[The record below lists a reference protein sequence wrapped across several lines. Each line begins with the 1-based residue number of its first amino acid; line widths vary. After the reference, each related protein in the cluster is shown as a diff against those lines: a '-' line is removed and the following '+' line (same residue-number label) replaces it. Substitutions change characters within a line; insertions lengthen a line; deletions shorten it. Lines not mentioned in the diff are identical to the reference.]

1 MSHSHDHA
9 HDSTQEQKTQ
19 DTELLEAVK
28 AAAASMKASGKSPL
42 PVTVLSGFL
51 GAGKT
56 TLMTHVL
63 NNREGLK
70 VAVIV
75 NDMADVNVDANL
87 LTDVVQAEEKMVALS
102 NGCICCTLREDLFV
116 EIAKLASKPDGLDH
130 ILIESSGISEPLPVA
145 ETFTFKDAAGT
156 SLGSIAKL
164 DTLVTV
170 VDGSSFMDELM
181 AGGALKDRG
190 WQAQPEDQRTIA
202 QLFCDQV
209 EFANVIVVN
218 KCDLL
223 DDAGRSQLHAF
234 LKRANPKAKVV
245 ESTYGRVDPKQSY
258 AASCCVDG
266 VEEKTVAA
274 THIITRRLLGTNLFS
289 LSQAEQHPDW
299 LKEARIGE
307 HTAETEEYGISSI
320 VFRSRK
326 PLDAGR
332 LSMFFH
338 AHTRDGL
345 EGLDVPRLVPVMAQ
359 ARIVRAKGL
368 VWLSTQQSHWQ
379 QGMASLAGR
388 RFQVA
393 FGNPW
398 AAVVR
403 KPGQELTEALSAI
416 WEEPYGDRRTELVV
430 IGQEMDHDSVHKA
443 LEACVADP
451 CGNELRPT
459 TGFLPT
465 CELARFT
472 G

>member
-1 MSHSHDHA
+1 M
-9 HDSTQEQKTQ
+9 
-19 DTELLEAVK
+19 
-28 AAAASMKASGKSPL
+28 
-42 PVTVLSGFL
+42 
-51 GAGKT
+51 
-56 TLMTHVL
+56 
-63 NNREGLK
+63 
-70 VAVIV
+70 
-75 NDMADVNVDANL
+75 
-87 LTDVVQAEEKMVALS
+87 
-102 NGCICCTLREDLFV
+102 
-116 EIAKLASKPDGLDH
+116 
-130 ILIESSGISEPLPVA
+130 
-145 ETFTFKDAAGT
+145 
-156 SLGSIAKL
+156 
-164 DTLVTV
+164 
-170 VDGSSFMDELM
+170 
-181 AGGALKDRG
+181 
-190 WQAQPEDQRTIA
+190 
-202 QLFCDQV
+202 
-209 EFANVIVVN
+209 
-218 KCDLL
+218 
-223 DDAGRSQLHAF
+223 
-234 LKRANPKAKVV
+234 
-245 ESTYGRVDPKQSY
+245 
-258 AASCCVDG
+258 
-266 VEEKTVAA
+266 
-274 THIITRRLLGTNLFS
+274 LGTNLFS

-338 AHTRDGL
+338 ASVSAWYRRHRRGLTGRFPRRHTRDGL
-345 EGLDVPRLVPVMAQ
+345 EGLDLPRLVPVMAQ

-403 KPGQELTEALSAI
+403 KPPGQELTEALLSI

-430 IGQEMDHDSVHKA
+430 IGQGMDHDSVHKA

-451 CGNELRPT
+451 CRSELRPT

>member
-1 MSHSHDHA
+1 
-9 HDSTQEQKTQ
+9 
-19 DTELLEAVK
+19 
-28 AAAASMKASGKSPL
+28 
-42 PVTVLSGFL
+42 
-51 GAGKT
+51 
-56 TLMTHVL
+56 
-63 NNREGLK
+63 
-70 VAVIV
+70 
-75 NDMADVNVDANL
+75 MAW
-87 LTDVVQAEEKMVALS
+87 
-102 NGCICCTLREDLFV
+102 RED
-116 EIAKLASKPDGLDH
+116 E
-130 ILIESSGISEPLPVA
+130 
-145 ETFTFKDAAGT
+145 
-156 SLGSIAKL
+156 
-164 DTLVTV
+164 
-170 VDGSSFMDELM
+170 
-181 AGGALKDRG
+181 
-190 WQAQPEDQRTIA
+190 
-202 QLFCDQV
+202 
-209 EFANVIVVN
+209 
-218 KCDLL
+218 
-223 DDAGRSQLHAF
+223 
-234 LKRANPKAKVV
+234 
-245 ESTYGRVDPKQSY
+245 
-258 AASCCVDG
+258 
-266 VEEKTVAA
+266 VAA
-274 THIITRRLLGTNLFS
+274 TYIITRRLLGTNLFS

-345 EGLDVPRLVPVMAQ
+345 EGLDLPRLVPVMAQ
-359 ARIVRAKGL
+359 ARVVRAKGL

-416 WEEPYGDRRTELVV
+416 WEEPHGDRRTELVV
-430 IGQEMDHDSVHKA
+430 IGQEMDHASVHKA

-451 CGNELRPT
+451 CGNNTLRPT